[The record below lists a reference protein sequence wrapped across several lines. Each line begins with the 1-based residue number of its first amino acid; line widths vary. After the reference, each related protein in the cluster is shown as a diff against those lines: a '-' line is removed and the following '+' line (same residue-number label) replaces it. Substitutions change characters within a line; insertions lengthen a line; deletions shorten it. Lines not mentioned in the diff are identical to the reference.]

1 MVTIKRLL
9 NKSFK
14 KRTLSDVS
22 PHIRYGH
29 LSEIGLRVLQ
39 PPHHNS
45 M

>member
-29 LSEIGLRVLQ
+29 LKRNWVEGTTTSS
-39 PPHHNS
+39 P
-45 M
+45 